1 MARWID
7 YKKLKREIAFIDVL
21 DHYNVQTKT
30 KGGQAKGKCPLP
42 AHDSGSSK
50 QSFSVNLDRNIF
62 QCFGCGA
69 KGNVLDFIALME
81 NLNPQNPKDFRKA
94 AELANRKFLYT
105 PQHEPSASAKR
116 PAKNKES
123 KPRVIVNP
131 PLDFELQGL
140 DAEHPWFE
148 DHGIKPETVR
158 YFGLGYCKRGLM
170 KGRIAIPLH
179 DSEGQLIGY
188 AGQLVDESKAKADN
202 PMCLLP
208 SKRERKGIVY
218 NFNPALFLYNGHIIA
233 EPVNNLMLV
242 ERFVDVWHLW
252 QELDATVVGLMGSS
266 CSPEQ
271 AKMIVSGVHP
281 SGRVWLITNGN
292 DADER
297 CALNLI
303 GQLAEYRFTRWL
315 KLDQGMKLTDL
326 DRKRLIAFRLTNT

>member
-1 MARWID
+1 MPQWID
-7 YKKLKREIAFIDVL
+7 YKKLKREIAFVDVL

-116 PAKNKES
+116 PVKSTKS
-123 KPRVIVNP
+123 KQRVIVNP

-140 DAEHPWFE
+140 NAEHPWFE
-148 DHGIKPETVR
+148 EHGIKPETVR
-158 YFGLGYCKRGLM
+158 HFGLGYCKRGLM

-179 DSEGQLIGY
+179 DSDGQLIGY
-188 AGQLVDESKAKADN
+188 AGRLVDESKIGPDD
-202 PMCLLP
+202 PMYLLP
-208 SKRERKGIVY
+208 GRRERKGIVY
-218 NFNPALFLYNGHIIA
+218 DFNTSLFLYNGHEIT
-233 EPVNNLMLV
+233 EPVDNLILV
-242 ERFVDVWHLW
+242 ERFTDVWHLW
-252 QELDATVVGLMGSS
+252 QELGATVVGLMGSS
-266 CSPEQ
+266 YSPEQ
-271 AKMIVSGVHP
+271 VELIANSVRTG
-281 SGRVWLITNGN
+281 GNVWLISNG
-292 DADER
+292 DDTDER
-297 CALNLI
+297 CTLNLI
-303 GQLAEYRFTRWL
+303 GQLAERRFTRWL
-315 KLDQGMKLTDL
+315 IPDHGKKLTDL
-326 DRKRLIAFRLTNT
+326 DRKWLAATGLSDS